1 MSLKK
6 TDMVKN
12 LAKKLDGRMKTAGV
26 PQRFAQ
32 GSAQAAAK
40 RDTRPAVT
48 TPKLVPLACR
58 LPADLLGRARER
70 AVGREGGINA
80 VLAEALAQWLESDPG
95 APPPA
100 KERA

>member
-32 GSAQAAAK
+32 GSAKVAAK
-40 RDTRPAVT
+40 RATEQAPPAV
-48 TPKLVPLACR
+48 KLVPVACR
-58 LPADLLGRARER
+58 LPADLLGQVRER
-70 AVGREGGINA
+70 AVGREGGLHAI
-80 VLAEALAQWLESDPG
+80 VAEALAQWLKADKS
-95 APPPA
+95 
-100 KERA
+100 

>member
-12 LAKKLDGRMKTAGV
+12 LAKKLDGKMKTAGI

-40 RDTRPAVT
+40 RSSEQAPVAV
-48 TPKLVPLACR
+48 KLVPVACR
-58 LPADLLGRARER
+58 LPADLLAQVRER
-70 AVGREGGINA
+70 AVGRDGGINA
-80 VLAEALAQWLESDPG
+80 IVAEALAQWLK
-95 APPPA
+95 ANPA
-100 KERA
+100 